1 MTDEGRIGGF
11 LCGLAGFLFLAGS
24 GSMPAQALPTA
35 QAQEMPGG
43 TQSVPNPGA
52 AEPHTPPA
60 PSGPN
65 YPQTADG
72 FKAQMDAAVE
82 AYKAG
87 DAARGRR
94 LLEQFRLPHPD
105 MWFAEQFGA
114 EQGGE
119 LDQRYDRLFE
129 IYLKTMDN
137 DLQDFITFK
146 HRKLIMSL
154 KPGPQDPPQVH
165 SIPGVP
171 DMKPSGIVPATKP
184 ECFNGLIEIPLTGK
198 ADLLL
203 KGNYKIVLLE
213 RTFLYRDG
221 AFRFIGL
228 GSQPFWVW
236 EETPL
241 EMMHDNGCVT
251 VPIGQPA
258 ETLGKFIIPE
268 IHEMETGGAN
278 PVHSSYDTQAVR
290 RRDDPFAGHC
300 GSGTEGCH
308 QARRSSSA
316 VALA

>member
-1 MTDEGRIGGF
+1 MTGEGRISAI
-11 LCGLAGFLFLAGS
+11 LCGLASALFLAGS
-24 GSMPAQALPTA
+24 GSIPAQALPTL
-35 QAQEMPGG
+35 QAQEMARGA
-43 TQSVPNPGA
+43 QSVPNPGA
-52 AEPHTPPA
+52 AEPQAPPE
-60 PSGPN
+60 PSGPS

-72 FKAQMDAAVE
+72 FKAQMNAAVE

-94 LLEQFRLPHPD
+94 MLEQFRLPHSD
-105 MWFAEQFGA
+105 TWFAQQFGA

-119 LDQRYDRLFE
+119 LAQRYDRLFE

-137 DLQDFITFK
+137 DLQDFITVK

-171 DMKPSGIVPATKP
+171 AMKPSGIVPATKP
-184 ECFNGLIEIPLTGK
+184 DCFNGLIEIPLTGK

-203 KGNYKIVLLE
+203 KGHYKVVLLE
-213 RTFLYRDG
+213 RTFLYREG

-241 EMMHDNGCVT
+241 ERTHDSGCVA
-251 VPIGQPA
+251 VPVGQPA
-258 ETLGKFIIPE
+258 ETPGKFIIPE
-268 IHEMETGGAN
+268 IDEMETGGGN
-278 PVHSSYDTQAVR
+278 PVHSSYGTQAIL
-290 RRDDPFAGHC
+290 RRDDPFAGLC
-300 GSGTEGCH
+300 GSGTEG
-308 QARRSSSA
+308 
-316 VALA
+316 